1 MPRRSA
7 ASIAVVPGLQAVERV
22 RPPRGLTPNQK
33 GHFAALVASKPAE
46 HFQPCDVPLLVA
58 LARHLAMAD
67 AAAALL
73 EQADDVDALDRA
85 AAMLSRETGRIAT
98 LMTRLRLT
106 PQARYTPDNKRLRQR
121 GGGGIGALIEGRNE
135 D

>member
-1 MPRRSA
+1 
-7 ASIAVVPGLQAVERV
+7 
-22 RPPRGLTPNQK
+22 
-33 GHFAALVASKPAE
+33 VASVPAE
-46 HFQPCDVPLLVA
+46 RFTHADVPLLVA

-67 AAAALL
+67 AMAVLA